1 MPWLQVAVE
10 EAVLVDNSLAVL
22 VDLLNVLRQK
32 KSVGPQW
39 LLCGCD
45 CVPPTPSGGCGPLTC
60 ARWCCPRPTGLSS
73 ASMTREC
80 SAAHGHCSGVLTGR
94 FLPHLIVGM

>member
-45 CVPPTPSGGCGPLTC
+45 CVPPLLQGAVDP
-60 ARWCCPRPTGLSS
+60 
-73 ASMTREC
+73 
-80 SAAHGHCSGVLTGR
+80 
-94 FLPHLIVGM
+94 